1 MHMFDLSN
9 WTVIVIDDEPDS
21 LEVLSEVLELHD
33 VTVHSADTGPEVL
46 HLLETVT
53 PTLVITDL
61 SMPQMDGYQLLYRI
75 RHNTATAHI
84 KVIAL
89 TAHAMT
95 GDRERIMSVGFDGYL
110 TKPLSVNTLVA
121 DIMECLPE
129 LRVMPLA
136 LPSILNGVVHE
147 NK

>member
-1 MHMFDLSN
+1 MQMFDLSD
-9 WTVIVIDDEPDS
+9 WTVIAIDDEPDS

-33 VTVHSADTGPEVL
+33 VKVHSVDAGSEVL
-46 HLLETVT
+46 HLLETIT

-75 RHNTATAHI
+75 RHNAATTHI

-89 TAHAMT
+89 TAHAMS

-110 TKPLSVNTLVA
+110 TKPLRVNTLVM
-121 DIMECLPE
+121 DIMECVPE
-129 LRVMPLA
+129 LRTMPLS